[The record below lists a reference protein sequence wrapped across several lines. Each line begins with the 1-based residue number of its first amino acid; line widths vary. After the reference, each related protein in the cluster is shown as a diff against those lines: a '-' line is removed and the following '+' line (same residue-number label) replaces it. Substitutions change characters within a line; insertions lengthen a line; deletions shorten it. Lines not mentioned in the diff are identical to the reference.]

1 MKRNSARILFGLLF
15 IGLAVFVAGS
25 AFGWWSDQVIHVLSE
40 SWWTLFIIVPGIA
53 GIISSGPKFWN
64 LLLIAI
70 GVWLMAESSGL
81 LSEGQSSAFFWAV
94 VLLLVGAWLLVGWF
108 WKPKHHDNPPLS
120 PPQPDGAETSAWEKS
135 IDDRPDYIAVFS
147 GRQLSNYS
155 KNLQGGK
162 ATAVFGGLEIN
173 MRDAVPVQ
181 DITLE
186 LTTIFGG
193 IDLYVPSRARIKVTG
208 TPVFGGFDSMFIPN
222 DDPSLPLI
230 TIKCTAVFGGIDL
243 K

>member
-53 GIISSGPKFWN
+53 GIISSGSKFWN

-94 VLLLVGAWLLVGWF
+94 VLLLVGAWL
-108 WKPKHHDNPPLS
+108 
-120 PPQPDGAETSAWEKS
+120 PDGKKLSAWDRYDPGSRS
-135 IDDRPDYIAVFS
+135 ILRLDTCVGAQKGS
-147 GRQLSNYS
+147 G
-155 KNLQGGK
+155 
-162 ATAVFGGLEIN
+162 
-173 MRDAVPVQ
+173 
-181 DITLE
+181 
-186 LTTIFGG
+186 TI
-193 IDLYVPSRARIKVTG
+193 L
-208 TPVFGGFDSMFIPN
+208 
-222 DDPSLPLI
+222 LL
-230 TIKCTAVFGGIDL
+230 
-243 K
+243 

>member
-25 AFGWWSDQVIHVLSE
+25 AFGWWSDQVIHILSE
-40 SWWTLFIIVPGIA
+40 SWWTLFIIVPGVA

-81 LSEGQSSAFFWAV
+81 LSESQSSAFFWAV

-108 WKPKHHDNPPLS
+108 WKPKHPTKPPAS
-120 PPQPDGAETSAWEKS
+120 PVQPDEMEAASWEKNS
-135 IDDRPDYIAVFS
+135 DDHPDYVAIFS
-147 GRQLSNYS
+147 GRQLCNFT

-173 MRDAVPVQ
+173 MRDAVPLR
-181 DITLE
+181 DISRE
-186 LTTIFGG
+186 LTTIF
-193 IDLYVPSRARIKVTG
+193 
-208 TPVFGGFDSMFIPN
+208 
-222 DDPSLPLI
+222 
-230 TIKCTAVFGGIDL
+230 
-243 K
+243 